1 MVKRSLVL
9 IFAALALSCAALSW
23 AALAVAAETFPANVI
38 RIFVPFSVGTP
49 SDIISRLIAAELSES
64 EGWRIVV
71 EDRPG
76 AVGTIAGS
84 EVLRQAADGH
94 SLYLMNAPVTAAPAL
109 LPNMPY
115 DLIRDFAP
123 VVRISTSYNVLV
135 VNPSVPAKS
144 IGEFTALLKS
154 RPNELAFSSAGYGSP
169 AHLIGELFMQQTGV
183 RARHVPYQQFP
194 QATADLLNG
203 TNQFMFIAVTPVIG
217 LIQSGKLRALAVTAP
232 HRIPILPDIPTVTEE
247 GFSGLVVENWLGF
260 AVKSGTADAIVLRL
274 NEAVNRA
281 LAKPKIREAIDR
293 MGAEPIGGTA
303 AEFGQI
309 IKSEVTHWTKVVKDS
324 GIEMKE

>member
-1 MVKRSLVL
+1 MVKRNLVL
-9 IFAALALSCAALSW
+9 MFAALALSCAA
-23 AALAVAAETFPANVI
+23 ALAVAAQTFPSNVI

-49 SDIISRLIAAELSES
+49 SDIVSRLIATELSES
-64 EGWRIVV
+64 EGWRFAV

-109 LPNMPY
+109 LANMPY

-123 VVRISTSYNVLV
+123 VVPLSTSYNVLV
-135 VNPSVPAKS
+135 VNPSVSAKS
-144 IGEFTALLKS
+144 IGEFVALLKS

-169 AHLIGELFMQQTGV
+169 SHLIAELFMQQTGV

-203 TNQFMFIAVTPVIG
+203 TNQFMFIAITPVIG

-232 HRIPILPDIPTVTEE
+232 HRIPILPDVPTAVEE
-247 GFSGLVVENWLGF
+247 GFPDLVAENWLGF
-260 AVKSGTADAIVLRL
+260 AVKNGTADAIVRRL

-293 MGAEPIGGTA
+293 MGAEPIGGTP

-309 IKSEVTHWTKVVKDS
+309 IKSEVAHWTQVVRDA

>member
-1 MVKRSLVL
+1 VKRNLVL
-9 IFAALALSCAALSW
+9 IAALALSCAAL
-23 AALAVAAETFPANVI
+23 AAAAQTFPSNVI

-49 SDIISRLIAAELSES
+49 SDIVSRLIATELLES
-64 EGWRIVV
+64 EGWRFAV

-109 LPNMPY
+109 LANMPY
-115 DLIRDFAP
+115 DLIRDFVP
-123 VVRISTSYNVLV
+123 VVRVSTSFNVLV
-135 VNPSVPAKS
+135 VPPSVPAKS
-144 IGEFTALLKS
+144 IGEFVALLKS

-169 AHLIGELFMQQTGV
+169 AHLIAELFMQQTGV
-183 RARHVPYQQFP
+183 RARHVHYQQFS

-232 HRIPILPDIPTVTEE
+232 HRIPILPDVPAAVEE
-247 GFSGLVVENWLGF
+247 GFPGLVAENWLGF
-260 AVKSGTADAIVLRL
+260 AVKNGTADAIVRRL

-281 LAKPKIREAIDR
+281 LAKPKIREAIDQ
-293 MGAEPIGGTA
+293 MGAEPIGGTP

-309 IKSEVTHWTKVVKDS
+309 IKSEVAHWTKVVKDS
-324 GIEMKE
+324 GIEMKQ

>member
-1 MVKRSLVL
+1 
-9 IFAALALSCAALSW
+9 
-23 AALAVAAETFPANVI
+23 
-38 RIFVPFSVGTP
+38 
-49 SDIISRLIAAELSES
+49 
-64 EGWRIVV
+64 
-71 EDRPG
+71 
-76 AVGTIAGS
+76 
-84 EVLRQAADGH
+84 
-94 SLYLMNAPVTAAPAL
+94 MNAPVTAAPAL

-135 VNPSVPAKS
+135 VPPSVPAKS
-144 IGEFTALLKS
+144 IGEFVALLKS

-169 AHLIGELFMQQTGV
+169 AHLIAELFMQQTGV
-183 RARHVPYQQFP
+183 HARHVPYQQFP

-203 TNQFMFIAVTPVIG
+203 TNQFMFIAITPVIG

-232 HRIPILPDIPTVTEE
+232 HRIPILPDVPTAVEE
-247 GFSGLVVENWLGF
+247 GFPGLVAENWLGF
-260 AVKSGTADAIVLRL
+260 AVKNGTANAIVRRL

-309 IKSEVTHWTKVVKDS
+309 IKSEVTHWTKVVRDA

>member
-9 IFAALALSCAALSW
+9 VFVGLALFCAALAAA
-23 AALAVAAETFPANVI
+23 AQTFPSNVI
-38 RIFVPFSVGTP
+38 RIFVPFPVGPP
-49 SDIISRLIAAELSES
+49 SDIVSRLIATDLSES
-64 EGWRIVV
+64 EGWRFAV

-76 AVGTIAGS
+76 GVGPIAGS
-84 EVLRQAADGH
+84 EVFRQAADGH

-123 VVRISTSYNVLV
+123 VIRISTSYNVLV
-135 VNPSVPAKS
+135 VNPSVPAQS
-144 IGEFTALLKS
+144 IGEFVALLKS
-154 RPNELAFSSAGYGSP
+154 QPNELAFSSAGYGSP
-169 AHLIGELFMQQTGV
+169 AHLIAELFMQQTSV

-203 TNQFMFIAVTPVIG
+203 TNQFMFIAITPVIG

-232 HRIPILPDIPTVTEE
+232 HRIPILPDIPTAVEE
-247 GFSGLVVENWLGF
+247 GFPGLVAENWLGF
-260 AVKSGTADAIVLRL
+260 AVKNGTAHAIVLRL
-274 NEAVNRA
+274 NEAVDPA
-281 LAKPKIREAIDR
+281 LAQTELREAIDH

-309 IKSEVTHWTKVVKDS
+309 IKSEVAHWTKGVRDS

>member
-1 MVKRSLVL
+1 MVKHSLVL
-9 IFAALALSCAALSW
+9 IFVALALSC
-23 AALAVAAETFPANVI
+23 AALAVAAETFPSKVI

-49 SDIISRLIAAELSES
+49 SDIISRLIATELSES
-64 EGWRIVV
+64 EGWRFAV

-84 EVLRQAADGH
+84 EVLRQPADGH

-109 LPNMPY
+109 LPNMSY
-115 DLIRDFAP
+115 ELIRDFVP

-144 IGEFTALLKS
+144 IGEFVALLKS

-169 AHLIGELFMQQTGV
+169 AHLIAELFMQQTGV

-217 LIQSGKLRALAVTAP
+217 LIQSGKLHALAVTAP
-232 HRIPILPDIPTVTEE
+232 HRIPILPDVPTAVEE
-247 GFSGLVVENWLGF
+247 GFPGLVAENWLGF
-260 AVKSGTADAIVLRL
+260 AVKSGTADASVRRL

-309 IKSEVTHWTKVVKDS
+309 IKSEVAHWTKVVRDA